1 MWSRLN
7 EYSGF
12 LQNTVPNACTYSHGQ
27 HGNILK
33 KRPML
38 CIKEGLRKWKILKPS
53 QVPSLTMV
61 DTAGKPPLEVASES
75 LHLQINSSMNY

>member
-12 LQNTVPNACTYSHGQ
+12 LQNTVPNAWTYSHGQ

-33 KRPML
+33 NRPYAMHKRCLKKMEN
-38 CIKEGLRKWKILKPS
+38 IKTISSAFSDHGGYSWK
-53 QVPSLTMV
+53 
-61 DTAGKPPLEVASES
+61 
-75 LHLQINSSMNY
+75 SSYGSSF